1 MIGSKYILDT
11 CTIINFLSG
20 KKNFL
25 MNIQFTNSI
34 GISVISEL
42 EFLSSKYL
50 NAEDISKYRQF
61 LKLITIFDLSSEK
74 QDFINLIT
82 ETRKS
87 SNLKLPD
94 SIIAATA
101 IYTHA
106 TLITSDTEFQK
117 IKDLSLLLI

>member
-1 MIGSKYILDT
+1 MTGKKYILDT

-25 MNIQFTNSI
+25 TDTPTADLI

-42 EFLSSKYL
+42 EFLSSRHLSK
-50 NAEDISKYRQF
+50 EDISKYKEF
-61 LKLITIFDLSSEK
+61 LKLITIFDVSSEK

-82 ETRKS
+82 EIRKS

-94 SIIAATA
+94 CIIASTA
-101 IYTHA
+101 IYNHS
-106 TLITSDTEFQK
+106 TLITSDVEFQK
-117 IKDLSLLLI
+117 VKELSLLLI